1 MEERPKQYDLL
12 HAGLLVIYFSEGC
25 KHLGTIFFEGMEH
38 LFTLPTSSIPLP
50 FAKYTCLQIFECV
63 LRIKLTSLIHF
74 RKPFLYSFL

>member
-50 FAKYTCLQIFECV
+50 FA
-63 LRIKLTSLIHF
+63 
-74 RKPFLYSFL
+74 